1 MNKSISIRHF
11 AAILS
16 LCAFAL
22 APCARAEV
30 RLASPFTSHMVL
42 QRDMKAP
49 VWGTADAGETVTAAF
64 AGQKISTQA
73 DADGNWRVHFKPL
86 KASADSRTL
95 TVIGSHTAQPITL
108 DDVVVGEVWLA
119 SGQSNMDFSMSK
131 KVKYFAGGT
140 NEDQE
145 IAAANYPLIRM
156 FIGNASKAY
165 KPQMTVTGVWQVC
178 TPETAP
184 AFCAVGYFFARD
196 LQRQINV
203 PIGIIAEA
211 FGASTAEA

>member
-1 MNKSISIRHF
+1 MNTSIFPKRFSMTVF
-11 AAILS
+11 
-16 LCAFAL
+16 LCAIAL

-30 RLASPFTSHMVL
+30 RVASPFTSHMVL
-42 QRDMKAP
+42 QCDMKVP
-49 VWGTADAGETVTAAF
+49 VWGMADAGETVTVAF
-64 AGQKISTQA
+64 AGQKISAQA
-73 DADGNWRVHFKPL
+73 DADGNWRVNFKPL
-86 KASADSRTL
+86 KASAESRTL
-95 TVIGSHTAQPITL
+95 TVTGSHTAQPITL

-131 KVKYFAGGT
+131 KVKYFAGVT

-165 KPQMTVTGVWQVC
+165 KPQTNVAGEWKVC

-184 AFCAVGYFFARD
+184 AFCAIGYFFARD
-196 LQRQINV
+196 LQRRGLTER
-203 PIGIIAEA
+203 P
-211 FGASTAEA
+211 